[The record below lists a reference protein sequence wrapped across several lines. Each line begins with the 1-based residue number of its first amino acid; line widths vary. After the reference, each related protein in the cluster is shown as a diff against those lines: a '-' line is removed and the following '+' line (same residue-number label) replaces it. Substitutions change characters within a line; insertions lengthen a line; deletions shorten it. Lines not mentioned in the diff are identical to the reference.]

1 MSVTNWISASGGNIS
16 NSANWDNGVPSS
28 TVDMNIGANI
38 LATGKTIT
46 IDAALSCKNFIISG
60 SVAFT
65 LASSVYTLSIY
76 GNLTDGTNCLRSFT
90 GTAYLYF
97 AGTGSQTITSNGNT
111 QGWNQINFNGVG
123 GTWTNQDDWN
133 VTTSLFVLTNGT
145 WNTNGKTIS
154 TDSYFLTQIGTKTLT
169 LGASIF
175 NIRTWTNSYPTGFTF
190 NYNTSTVNLID
201 SGNLTNGQTFY
212 NLIFTGNSLITA
224 HINLNGNITV
234 KNNLTI
240 TGNNNSTYR
249 LLVQSDTI
257 GTARTITYGNLICT
271 NTDFQDITLIQSNGG
286 LVANDID
293 NLIIDLNNS
302 AWAGS
307 GKTLYLKGSNAA
319 PTAASAA
326 ARAALVGKG
335 VTISTN

>member
-1 MSVTNWISASGGNIS
+1 MAVTNWINPLGGNWS
-16 NSANWDNGVPSS
+16 TSGNWDAGVPTS
-28 TVDMNIGANI
+28 TVDANIGANI
-38 LATGKTIT
+38 LATGKTVT
-46 IDAALSCKNFIISG
+46 LDAAASCANFIVSG

-97 AGTGSQTITSNGNT
+97 VGTGSQTITSNGNT

-123 GTWTNQDDWN
+123 GTWTNQDNWN
-133 VTTSLFVLTNGT
+133 VGASTLTLTNGT
-145 WNTNGKTIS
+145 WNQNGKIITS
-154 TDSYFLTQIGTKTLT
+154 TGSFITATGTKALT
-169 LGASIF
+169 LGASTF
-175 NIRTWTNSYPTGFTF
+175 NIGTWNNAVPTGFTF

-307 GKTLYLKGSNAA
+307 GKTLYLQGSNAA